1 MTHMEKKKAIQNAI
15 TIFDKIVIGDYNGT
29 RTGLRKILLEMK
41 ANDTEEFAASQYV
54 MRRLLFYFDLYPRST
69 YVGNTYLKYAPPTR
83 VAINLWK
90 THLAALDYLG
100 VTEDGR
106 ILENKEIKSFKEMG
120 KSMISGNVTANRT
133 SQFLNK
139 VERVKWMHLMT
150 ELVECLQSIGDGT
163 YYEKVR
169 DRIYERNAILD
180 IWIHKE
186 LNDYTSRVFRDS
198 NNKRITEFYAFC
210 IYVRKIL
217 REVRLID
224 ENGMNI
230 TPNSDILSLDI
241 DVKLPENTVSD
252 SGAYYGTTKNMNFYF
267 KRNSRMNAIKKEEDT
282 ERERKKLE
290 AKKVE
295 EDQED
300 RGFTQEKLDDWVDKY
315 NKEHHLGEYQEPIN
329 NGCYVIYD
337 FMISGQLLRNLKK
350 FAFITTNTYKENFM
364 IVGNCAWDHFN
375 LRVRKLSEPW
385 KCYEHTFG
393 EYDVINYILSV
404 RPRHIYIE
412 VKEGVKLN
420 LTKDMVKG
428 ISPVESE
435 KAKFLPVTVDLS
447 GGNFFQ
453 RFNDGL
459 FELFLDDVHNWNV
472 TEPITKEEE
481 SKESRKE
488 ITDNMRTAEY
498 APYVEPWKKMTLD
511 ELMEC
516 EIFYRLH
523 NEAGLNFV
531 AKSGVTAAY
540 AKVLIDGVSDRNA
553 NKEEF
558 VKLINVMTR
567 KSDLTFTEAA
577 AGLYISD
584 SMLSL
589 YVDYCIDST
598 RERIDNMIT
607 MLRLV
612 DLNPSEE

>member
-1 MTHMEKKKAIQNAI
+1 M
-15 TIFDKIVIGDYNGT
+15 D
-29 RTGLRKILLEMK
+29 
-41 ANDTEEFAASQYV
+41 DTK
-54 MRRLLFYFDLYPRST
+54 RD
-69 YVGNTYLKYAPPTR
+69 
-83 VAINLWK
+83 
-90 THLAALDYLG
+90 
-100 VTEDGR
+100 ED
-106 ILENKEIKSFKEMG
+106 
-120 KSMISGNVTANRT
+120 
-133 SQFLNK
+133 
-139 VERVKWMHLMT
+139 
-150 ELVECLQSIGDGT
+150 D
-163 YYEKVR
+163 
-169 DRIYERNAILD
+169 
-180 IWIHKE
+180 
-186 LNDYTSRVFRDS
+186 
-198 NNKRITEFYAFC
+198 
-210 IYVRKIL
+210 
-217 REVRLID
+217 
-224 ENGMNI
+224 
-230 TPNSDILSLDI
+230 
-241 DVKLPENTVSD
+241 
-252 SGAYYGTTKNMNFYF
+252 
-267 KRNSRMNAIKKEEDT
+267 
-282 ERERKKLE
+282 ERERKKLQ
-290 AKKVE
+290 AKKVK

-300 RGFTQEKLDDWVDKY
+300 KGFTQEKLDEWADEY

-329 NGCYVIYD
+329 NGCYVIYAS
-337 FMISGQLLRNLKK
+337 MISGQLLRNLKK

-364 IVGNCAWDHFN
+364 IVGNCACDHFN
-375 LRVRKLSEPW
+375 LRARKLSEPW

-412 VKEGVKLN
+412 VREGVKLN
-420 LTKDMVKG
+420 LTKDMLKG

-435 KAKFLPVTVDLS
+435 KSKFLPVTVDLS

-453 RFNDGL
+453 GFNDGL

-472 TEPITKEEE
+472 REPITKEEE

-488 ITDNMRTAEY
+488 IIDNMRTTEY

-523 NEAGLNFV
+523 NEAGLNFA

>member
-1 MTHMEKKKAIQNAI
+1 MEKKKAIQNAI

-29 RTGLRKILLEMK
+29 RMGLRKILLEMK

-90 THLAALDYLG
+90 THSAALDYLG

-106 ILENKEIKSFKEMG
+106 ILENKEIKSFKEIG
-120 KSMISGNVTANRT
+120 KSMVSGNVTANRT

-169 DRIYERNAILD
+169 DMIYERNAILD

-217 REVRLID
+217 REARLID

-230 TPNSDILSLDI
+230 TPNSDILGLDI

-267 KRNSRMNAIKKEEDT
+267 KRNSRMNDIKKEEDT

-329 NGCYVIYD
+329 NGCYVIYAS
-337 FMISGQLLRNLKK
+337 MISGQLLRNLKK

-375 LRVRKLSEPW
+375 LRARKLSEPW

-412 VKEGVKLN
+412 VIEGVKLN
-420 LTKDMVKG
+420 LTKDMLKG

-453 RFNDGL
+453 GFNDGL

-481 SKESRKE
+481 SKENRKE

-516 EIFYRLH
+516 EVFYRLH
-523 NEAGLNFV
+523 NEAGLNFA

-540 AKVLIDGVSDRNA
+540 AKILIDGVSDRNA
-553 NKEEF
+553 DKEEF

-607 MLRLV
+607 MLKLV

>member
-1 MTHMEKKKAIQNAI
+1 MEKKKAIQNAI

-120 KSMISGNVTANRT
+120 KSMVSGNVTANRT
-133 SQFLNK
+133 SQFLHK
-139 VERVKWMHLMT
+139 VERVKWVHLMT
-150 ELVECLQSIGDGT
+150 ELVDCLQAIGDGT

-169 DRIYERNAILD
+169 EMIYERNAILD
-180 IWIHKE
+180 IWMHKE
-186 LNDYTSRVFRDS
+186 LRGYTSYVFRDS

-210 IYVRKIL
+210 IYVRKML
-217 REVRLID
+217 RKTRVLD
-224 ENGMNI
+224 ENGVNI
-230 TPNSDILSLDI
+230 TPNSDILYLDI
-241 DVKLPENTVSD
+241 DVKMPESTVSD
-252 SGAYYGTTKNMNFYF
+252 SGTYYGTTKNMNFYY
-267 KRNSRMNAIKKEEDT
+267 KRNDRMDDTKRDEDD
-282 ERERKKLE
+282 ERERKKLQ
-290 AKKVE
+290 AKKVK

-300 RGFTQEKLDDWVDKY
+300 KGFTQEKLDEWADEY

-329 NGCYVIYD
+329 NGCYVIYAS
-337 FMISGQLLRNLKK
+337 MISGQLLRNLKK

-364 IVGNCAWDHFN
+364 IVGNCACDHFN
-375 LRVRKLSEPW
+375 LRARKLSEPW

-412 VKEGVKLN
+412 VREGVKLN
-420 LTKDMVKG
+420 LTKDMLKG

-435 KAKFLPVTVDLS
+435 KSKFLPVTVDLS

-453 RFNDGL
+453 GFNDGL

-472 TEPITKEEE
+472 REPITKEEE

-488 ITDNMRTAEY
+488 IIDNMRTTEY

-523 NEAGLNFV
+523 NEAGLNFA

>member
-1 MTHMEKKKAIQNAI
+1 MEKKKAIQNAI